1 MQQCAYN
8 HELYANPA
16 NYTHGKSVTKVKRF
30 LTPAILI
37 VAITASL
44 ILVPTCAAATVEE
57 TLLAYLNAHRDEILA
72 DWMELVQIPAKS
84 KQEEK
89 RAAWVQAKFKE
100 VGLTDIKS
108 DAMLNTSGFL
118 AGKPGDKTVLIAAH
132 MDTVFENDTPLALNI
147 KDGRLH
153 CPGAGDDTPSVVGLV
168 WLAKAIKETGI
179 SLPFNL
185 LLVATAQ
192 EELGVRGMTFFMD
205 NIDRKID
212 NVIAVDGSLGGVTA
226 GARGAKWVHA
236 TFTTPGG
243 HTNSSTGKPSAMRTL
258 AAAIDKVYKYQ
269 VAQEPAISLNC
280 GVVKGGTVPN
290 AICESVTLTID
301 MRSGNGL
308 ALKTLS
314 ANVFAALQAAADETG
329 AQFTYEIELDVPAGV
344 LPGAAEH
351 PLTVIAMD
359 VQKELG
365 FANPQLGFAGSN
377 DAAVGVGKGIPSIAV
392 GMTKFT
398 GGHGLAEATEI
409 ESVITGM
416 KQIVM
421 IVSRM

>member
-1 MQQCAYN
+1 M
-8 HELYANPA
+8 
-16 NYTHGKSVTKVKRF
+16 T
-30 LTPAILI
+30 
-37 VAITASL
+37 
-44 ILVPTCAAATVEE
+44 
-57 TLLAYLNAHRDEILA
+57 
-72 DWMELVQIPAKS
+72 
-84 KQEEK
+84 
-89 RAAWVQAKFKE
+89 
-100 VGLTDIKS
+100 
-108 DAMLNTSGFL
+108 
-118 AGKPGDKTVLIAAH
+118 
-132 MDTVFENDTPLALNI
+132 
-147 KDGRLH
+147 RLQWW
-153 CPGAGDDTPSVVGLV
+153 AR
-168 WLAKAIKETGI
+168 LAKAIKETG
-179 SLPFNL
+179 
-185 LLVATAQ
+185 TAANCSGHGQ

-243 HTNSSTGKPSAMRTL
+243 HTNSSTGKPSAMKTL

-301 MRSGNGL
+301 MRSGDGL

-314 ANVFAALQAAADETG
+314 ANVFAALQAAADEPG

-365 FANPQLGFAGSN
+365 FATPARICSN
-377 DAAVGVGKGIPSIAV
+377 DAAVGVGKGIPSITV
-392 GMTKFT
+392 GMTVH
-398 GGHGLAEATEI
+398 GHGLAEATEI